1 MSRSESSDKP
11 LPICADCRVLDWRAP
26 FGWLRRGWADL
37 QRAPRTSL
45 SYGLIMVALSYAI
58 TAAAWYFGNLGLYL
72 GVLSGFVFIGPVLVM
87 TLYAV
92 SARLAA
98 GAEVSIR
105 RSLQDAGR
113 TLSDAAIFA
122 LILLVVFLVWARAAT
137 MIHVFFPMGG
147 EADWRA
153 WATFLGIG
161 SAVGAMF
168 CAFIFMASAFSL
180 PMMLD
185 RRADTVTAVI
195 TSVNATLRNKPTMA
209 VWALCIGAFVT
220 VGVLTGYIAFAV
232 LLPWIGHATWHA
244 YQETI
249 DASAWPRRHLTS
261 G

>member
-1 MSRSESSDKP
+1 MSPSEDRETP
-11 LPICADCRVLDWRAP
+11 LPFCADCRDLHWRAP
-26 FGWLRRGWADL
+26 FGWLRRGWDDL
-37 QRAPRTSL
+37 RRAPRTSL
-45 SYGLIMVALSYAI
+45 SYGLIMVLLSYAI
-58 TAAAWYFGNLGLYL
+58 TAAAWYQGNLGLYL
-72 GVLSGFVFIGPVLVM
+72 GVLSGFVFVGPVLAM

-98 GAEVSIR
+98 GAAVSVDR
-105 RSLQDAGR
+105 TLRDAGR
-113 TLSDAAIFA
+113 TLSDAAVFA

-137 MIHVFFPMGG
+137 MIHVFFPMGA

-161 SAVGAMF
+161 SAVGALF

-195 TSVNATLRNKPTMA
+195 TSVNATLRNKPAMA

-220 VGVLTGYIAFAV
+220 LGVLTGYLAFAV

-244 YQETI
+244 YRAIRVSRGERVFFG
-249 DASAWPRRHLTS
+249 PE
-261 G
+261 